1 MTELLV
7 IGGGLLGHEVAL
19 ASRDRFETALTYNT
33 NHMDIEGCK
42 TYQMDITGN
51 VDLILSLK
59 PDYIVLTA
67 AMTNVDRCESEREA
81 AWKANALGP
90 KRVAEVARGIG
101 AKLIYV
107 STDYV
112 FDGEKGMYREDEATS
127 PINCYGQSKLAG
139 ERFVLEICPNS
150 VIARTSVLYGWNPAR
165 LNFVTWA
172 MEEMKRGSRINI
184 VTDQYNSPTLASSLA
199 EMLFEIKDEQG
210 IFNAC
215 GSERISR
222 YDFALKIAKA
232 FGLDES
238 LINPISSDQL
248 SWKAKR
254 PRDSSLDVSTIS
266 RFAKPLNVEEG
277 LRAMAKVVI

>member
-1 MTELLV
+1 
-7 IGGGLLGHEVAL
+7 
-19 ASRDRFETALTYNT
+19 
-33 NHMDIEGCK
+33 
-42 TYQMDITGN
+42 
-51 VDLILSLK
+51 
-59 PDYIVLTA
+59 
-67 AMTNVDRCESEREA
+67 
-81 AWKANALGP
+81 
-90 KRVAEVARGIG
+90 
-101 AKLIYV
+101 
-107 STDYV
+107 
-112 FDGEKGMYREDEATS
+112 
-127 PINCYGQSKLAG
+127 
-139 ERFVLEICPNS
+139 VLEICPNS
-150 VIARTSVLYGWNPAR
+150 VIARTSVLYGWNTAKF
-165 LNFVTWA
+165 NFVTWA

>member
-1 MTELLV
+1 
-7 IGGGLLGHEVAL
+7 
-19 ASRDRFETALTYNT
+19 
-33 NHMDIEGCK
+33 
-42 TYQMDITGN
+42 MDITGN

-67 AMTNVDRCESEREA
+67 AMTNVDRCESDPER

-90 KRVAEVARGIG
+90 KKVALAAREAGSR
-101 AKLIYV
+101 LIHV

-199 EMLFEIKDEQG
+199 EVLFEIKDEQG
-210 IFNAC
+210 IFHAC

-222 YDFALKIAKA
+222 YDFTIKVAKA

-254 PRDSSLDVSTIS
+254 PRDSSLDVSMIS
-266 RFAKPLNVEEG
+266 RLVKPLNIEEG
-277 LRAMAKVVI
+277 LRAMAEVVR